1 MEYLLKYLINQ
12 EFFDIYIYNFNIF
25 FLHNFVLKKKMS
37 YGINIYSILIEKKRM
52 IHMNKKNL
60 LKKILV
66 GILLAMMIIPT
77 FATVV
82 IYLLAA

>member
-1 MEYLLKYLINQ
+1 
-12 EFFDIYIYNFNIF
+12 
-25 FLHNFVLKKKMS
+25 
-37 YGINIYSILIEKKRM
+37 
-52 IHMNKKNL
+52 MNKKDL

>member
-1 MEYLLKYLINQ
+1 
-12 EFFDIYIYNFNIF
+12 
-25 FLHNFVLKKKMS
+25 
-37 YGINIYSILIEKKRM
+37 
-52 IHMNKKNL
+52 MNKKNL

>member
-1 MEYLLKYLINQ
+1 
-12 EFFDIYIYNFNIF
+12 
-25 FLHNFVLKKKMS
+25 
-37 YGINIYSILIEKKRM
+37 
-52 IHMNKKNL
+52 MNKKNL

-77 FATVV
+77 FATLV